1 MPHSMNQ
8 TKDCVIANR
17 PATMA
22 SPSATAM
29 DISTDELA
37 IIFGCLGPDDIMRA
51 RCCKKWSEAAKRTIV
66 PLTEFVVNSENRYNA
81 MEAMTRALPNLQKI
95 TLRKLESTQI
105 RYLDGEDADDDLQI
119 DEDLDINVISRFTK
133 LSYLEIHNAP
143 LNGIYPMLFHFRHLE
158 MLDIYSPQALKWD
171 LEMLAGLPNLK
182 ILVCNFHGG
191 GLSGDI
197 KSLEIVKDT
206 LEQCLLYSCSNV
218 EGNFMDLAKFPHL
231 WNLCLMDTSVTGDIR
246 DIGSDDFVALQEL
259 DLPDAVY
266 GGSGHTFQHISEVP
280 AFMDE
285 IYCIAKRNPPVL
297 GCCYWHLSENSPD
310 NYDMTVSDDVDDET
324 PEPPFDVSLVRAG
337 SRLGWRWSWKGDF
350 INAAPGE
357 PNFEHVSCEVNWLDP
372 EPKKDSSDYE
382 LYVQEL
388 KQIEKEI
395 NFFKGFH
402 EPPTAERYKQLCREH
417 KRKRRRQTILIN

>member
-8 TKDCVIANR
+8 TIDGLIANR

-22 SPSATAM
+22 LPSAAAADT
-29 DISTDELA
+29 STDELA
-37 IIFGCLGPDDIMRA
+37 IVFGFLGPEDIMRA
-51 RCCKKWSEAAKRTIV
+51 RCCKKWSEAAKKTIV

-95 TLRKLESTQI
+95 ILRKLEGDPRI
-105 RYLDGEDADDDLQI
+105 RYLDGEDADDNLQI
-119 DEDLDINVISRFTK
+119 DEDLDINVISSFTK
-133 LSYLEIHNAP
+133 LRYLEICRAP
-143 LNGIYPMLFHFRHLE
+143 LDGIYPMLFHFRHLE
-158 MLDIYSPQALKWD
+158 MLEIYSPQ
-171 LEMLAGLPNLK
+171 GQ
-182 ILVCNFHGG
+182 
-191 GLSGDI
+191 
-197 KSLEIVKDT
+197 DT
-206 LEQCLLYSCSNV
+206 LEQCALYSCSNV
-218 EGNFMDLAKFPHL
+218 EGDFMDLAKFPHL
-231 WNLCLMDTSVTGDIR
+231 WKLCLLETSVTGDIR

-266 GGSGHTFQHISEVP
+266 GGCLHKFQHISEVP
-280 AFMDE
+280 AFMEE

-297 GCCYWHLSENSPD
+297 GSCYWHLSGNSPD

-324 PEPPFDVSLVRAG
+324 PEPPFDVSLVHAG

-372 EPKKDSSDYE
+372 EPKKDSGDYE
-382 LYVQEL
+382 LYSQEL

-417 KRKRRRQTILIN
+417 KRKRRRQTYLIN